1 MKDFRETK
9 STFYLVEVKTPT
21 HEIIVIQGLKFHD
34 FVQNQMQRN
43 QNQVV
48 RLGDQS
54 QDWQ

>member
-1 MKDFRETK
+1 MKDFREIK
-9 STFYLVEVKTPT
+9 YIFYLVEVKTPT

-54 QDWQ
+54 QDR